1 MKQKHFSKFT
11 APLLEMPNMTEAQ
24 LTSFKWVVEKGIK
37 ELFKEFTPISDYSG
51 KKFELQFLETSLTL
65 PTYNEHHA
73 KENKLNLEGQ
83 LKARVKLINKALGT
97 EKEQEIFIT
106 DFPMQTDH
114 GTFVINGV
122 ERVIVPQLIRS
133 FGVLFSAQ
141 EYRGK

>member
-1 MKQKHFSKFT
+1 
-11 APLLEMPNMTEAQ
+11 MTEAQ